1 MGTISPYQLHHY
13 FAATGEELLR
23 LRCLVD
29 PDDDGNFE
37 QSAACR
43 ALLAIRGSSPRQAD
57 QQARKAVPSGLLARL
72 RRGMNRRVPPQ

>member
-1 MGTISPYQLHHY
+1 MDTISPYQLRHH
-13 FAATGEELLR
+13 FAATGEELVK

-29 PDDDGNFE
+29 PDEDGNFE

-43 ALLAIRGSSPRQAD
+43 ALLAIRGSSPRQVA
-57 QQARKAVPSGLLARL
+57 QPAPKAVPSGLLARL

>member
-1 MGTISPYQLHHY
+1 MDTISPYQLRHH
-13 FAATGEELLR
+13 FAATGEELVK

-29 PDDDGNFE
+29 PDEDGNFE